1 MDPTK
6 RDTERSEK
14 DIHIYTMSSA
24 ADITLSEFNSA
35 LARYPALIKT
45 FASKSTKE
53 GVTPLEE
60 LDRFRYVE
68 APQKFKKN
76 ASTFTIKDLEKLVD
90 WKLRHGAYRPG
101 FLKKVAKNSDEKVKS
116 ATEDAFKHYREHP
129 EDIAEV
135 ISKIKEPLQGVG
147 PATASLLLA
156 IHDPDHV
163 IFFSDEVYKWLVNE
177 GDLKPNP
184 KYTTK
189 EFEAVH
195 AAAKTLASRLSVNPL
210 QIEKVAFVIIK
221 ESEPVREPKPK
232 PVPSGR
238 GRGRPALP
246 DSEKKQKPAP
256 SGRGR
261 GRPATGRTP
270 KPPTARTAV
279 AKAPKAPKE
288 PKSPTAPAPA
298 KSPASGKKRGRPA
311 KAAVESNEGTATPAS
326 KKRKAS
332 VEEDTTATPASKKN
346 KSDDA
351 ATPASSGRGRG
362 RPKKA

>member
-1 MDPTK
+1 MP
-6 RDTERSEK
+6 
-14 DIHIYTMSSA
+14 SA
-24 ADITLSEFNSA
+24 KDITLAEFNSA
-35 LARYPALIKT
+35 LARYPQLIQSY
-45 FASKSTKE
+45 ASKNAKE
-53 GVTPLEE
+53 GVTPLAE

-68 APQKFKKN
+68 APQKFKKG
-76 ASTFTIKDLEKLVD
+76 ASTLTIKDLEKLVD

-101 FLKKVAKNSDEKVKS
+101 FLKKVAKNSDEKVKG

-129 EDIAEV
+129 GDITEV
-135 ISKIKEPLQGVG
+135 ISKIKEPLQGIG
-147 PATASLLLA
+147 PATASLILA

-177 GDLKPNP
+177 GGLKPNP

-189 EFEAVH
+189 EFEEVH
-195 AAAKTLASRLSVNPL
+195 TAAKTLASRLSVNPL

-238 GRGRPALP
+238 GRGRPPLP
-246 DSEKKQKPAP
+246 DSEKKQKPPP

-261 GRPATGRTP
+261 GRPPSGRAP
-270 KPPTARTAV
+270 KPPTARAAV
-279 AKAPKAPKE
+279 AKVPKE
-288 PKSPTAPAPA
+288 A
-298 KSPASGKKRGRPA
+298 KSPAKSLASGNKKGRPA
-311 KAAVESNEGTATPAS
+311 KAAEEINETTATPAS

-332 VEEDTTATPASKKN
+332 EEEEEEEEEGEGEGEGEEDTTVTPANKKK

-362 RPKKA
+362 RPKRV

>member
-1 MDPTK
+1 
-6 RDTERSEK
+6 
-14 DIHIYTMSSA
+14 
-24 ADITLSEFNSA
+24 
-35 LARYPALIKT
+35 
-45 FASKSTKE
+45 
-53 GVTPLEE
+53 
-60 LDRFRYVE
+60 
-68 APQKFKKN
+68 
-76 ASTFTIKDLEKLVD
+76 
-90 WKLRHGAYRPG
+90 
-101 FLKKVAKNSDEKVKS
+101 
-116 ATEDAFKHYREHP
+116 
-129 EDIAEV
+129 V

-156 IHDPDHV
+156 VHDPDHV
-163 IFFSDEVYKWLVNE
+163 TFFSDEVYKWLVNE
-177 GDLKPNP
+177 GELKPNP

-261 GRPATGRTP
+261 GRPPSDRTA
-270 KPPTARTAV
+270 KPTTARTAV

-288 PKSPTAPAPA
+288 AKSPTSPVPA

-311 KAAVESNEGTATPAS
+311 KADVESNDTTATPAS

-332 VEEDTTATPASKKN
+332 EEEDTTATPASKKK
-346 KSDDA
+346 KSADA

-362 RPKKA
+362 RPKKAEA